1 MSFDGHPGRKGDVM
15 EDLRNLAWEVF
26 RQVQEKRPLVQ
37 CITNFVTVNDCA
49 NIILAAGGSPS
60 MAHDIREAAEAVT
73 MAQGLICN
81 LGAIGDT
88 DAMEEAGKEANRRGI
103 PVIFDP
109 VAAGG
114 TSLRRAE
121 SARLMR
127 AVYFSVIRG
136 NASEI
141 RFLAGEQSSVKGVD
155 AGAFDEITEENL
167 PDAAKVVEKLAG
179 KTGSV
184 IAVSGRV
191 DLLSDGSQ
199 TVILRNGTPMMA
211 RITGSGCMLTALVGA
226 LCGAHQEDCFTAA
239 FAAASVMGICG
250 ELADEKRLERRTGN
264 ASFRSDLIDAVFNLT
279 EEQFKERIK
288 YEIF

>member
-1 MSFDGHPGRKGDVM
+1 M
-15 EDLRNLAWEVF
+15 EDLTKEAWETF

-49 NIILAAGGSPS
+49 NMILAAGGSPS
-60 MAHDIREAAEAVT
+60 MAHDIREAEEAVT
-73 MAQGLICN
+73 AAQALVCN

-88 DAMEEAGKEANRRGI
+88 DAMEAAGKAANFHGI
-103 PVIFDP
+103 PVVFDP

-127 AVYFSVIRG
+127 AVHFSVIRG

-141 RFLAGEQSSVKGVD
+141 RFLAGEQSFGSGVD

-167 PDAAKVVEKLAG
+167 SAASMMAKELAEK
-179 KTGSV
+179 TDSV
-184 IAVSGRV
+184 IAASGQL
-191 DLLSDGSQ
+191 DLISDSRR
-199 TVILRNGTPMMA
+199 TAVLRNGSPVMA
-211 RITGSGCMLTALVGA
+211 RITGSGCMLTALIGA
-226 LCGAHQEDCFTAA
+226 FCGVCQEDCFTAV
-239 FAAASVMGICG
+239 FAAAAVMGVCG
-250 ELADEKRLERRTGN
+250 ELADMKRLEKGTGN
-264 ASFRSDLIDAVFNLT
+264 ASFRNDLIDAVFNLT
-279 EEQFKERIK
+279 EKQFKERIN